1 MKTNS
6 LKMKFDVLKFL
17 EDIGI
22 GYKYLINGFIG
33 AILWAAYKK
42 LKFWEA
48 MRQILIGS
56 IMAGYVTPLIAYKEN
71 IPVEMSA
78 GLSFIVGM
86 MGMVIIDSIYKYVVN
101 KAKQISAGKKA
112 LEENDLENSEI

>member
-1 MKTNS
+1 
-6 LKMKFDVLKFL
+6 MKFDVLKFL

-86 MGMVIIDSIYKYVVN
+86 MGMVIIDSIYKYVVK
-101 KAKQISAGKKA
+101 KAKQISAGKKV
-112 LEENDLENSEI
+112 LEQDDLENSEI